1 MSKQTYAQINRVL
14 MTFLFFIP
22 MCVSHLS
29 RNVAAEEVLTA
40 EGVNPIRLCIAI
52 YESQIS
58 PVSRND
64 LNALVCEPDDY
75 QEAEEDPKPAEEERE
90 GAEIS
95 KIKFEELKK
104 RMPVRRF
111 PTLEERELRY

>member
-1 MSKQTYAQINRVL
+1 MPS
-14 MTFLFFIP
+14 P
-22 MCVSHLS
+22 
-29 RNVAAEEVLTA
+29 RNLWWRDAATDRA
-40 EGVNPIRLCIAI
+40 ERRQPKRLCIAI

-58 PVSRND
+58 PVRRTD

-95 KIKFEELKK
+95 KVKFEELKK
-104 RMPVRRF
+104 RMPVR
-111 PTLEERELRY
+111 LLSHHVWSAS